1 MASSNGQNRDVSIL
15 RRLSMGRNALLTG
28 FLFRMV
34 AAYSKMKETH
44 WQILFGQLSIV
55 AEIRPTQ
62 QAAKMNDVL
71 SRIEQE

>member
-1 MASSNGQNRDVSIL
+1 MASSNGQNRVASTL
-15 RRLSMGRNALLTG
+15 KRLSMGRNALLTG

>member
-1 MASSNGQNRDVSIL
+1 
-15 RRLSMGRNALLTG
+15 MGRNALLKD
-28 FLFRMV
+28 FLYRM
-34 AAYSKMKETH
+34 AEAYSKMKETH

-55 AEIRPTQ
+55 VEMRPTQ